1 MSKLAY
7 SNGVWDEQHWK
18 KQDLES
24 CWFVVKEVFDEC
36 EMGVQDEGTNNMPP
50 TCKTRL
56 VACGCEQHEGIDY
69 EKTFAP
75 IVKSGTIRTLVALA
89 TQHE

>member
-1 MSKLAY
+1 
-7 SNGVWDEQHWK
+7 
-18 KQDLES
+18 
-24 CWFVVKEVFDEC
+24 
-36 EMGVQDEGTNNMPP
+36 MGVQDEGTNNMPP